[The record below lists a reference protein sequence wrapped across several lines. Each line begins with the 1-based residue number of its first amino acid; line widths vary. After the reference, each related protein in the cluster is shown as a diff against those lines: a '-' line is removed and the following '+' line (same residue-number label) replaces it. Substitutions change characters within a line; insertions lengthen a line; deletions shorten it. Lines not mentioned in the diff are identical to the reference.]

1 MRDCIPGGCTLS
13 LWVPVAQRM
22 NQHHQE
28 TKAASST
35 LPTLLIA
42 GLKTTMGIKK
52 DLDKVPENLWPPLP
66 LKNKALIYSSDFS
79 GRPSNCHVSQI
90 SLNFRRPRVGL
101 LF

>member
-42 GLKTTMGIKK
+42 GLKTAMGIKK
-52 DLDKVPENLWPPLP
+52 RL
-66 LKNKALIYSSDFS
+66 
-79 GRPSNCHVSQI
+79 R
-90 SLNFRRPRVGL
+90 
-101 LF
+101 